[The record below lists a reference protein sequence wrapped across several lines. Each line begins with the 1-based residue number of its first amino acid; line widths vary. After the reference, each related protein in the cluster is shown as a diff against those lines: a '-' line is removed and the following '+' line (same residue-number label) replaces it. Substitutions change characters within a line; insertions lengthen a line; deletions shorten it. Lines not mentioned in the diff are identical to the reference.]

1 MAKSTSET
9 NAQGNL
15 EAGRPVVEHAD
26 GKWHPT
32 PCAMGPFGGLHG
44 GVVSGLLSSE
54 LEAQGSAKGWG
65 QPVSATAYL
74 VRPAPLEEFETRT
87 EIVREG
93 ARLTV
98 AENGLIAG
106 GKLRSKVSMAFL
118 KDVPV
123 PGMVPHADDPSNPD
137 ALTTWDFQPVFN
149 TQTYLSAVDV
159 RDDRDARMVWV
170 RPRQPLISASTPFGQ
185 TIAIAD
191 YATLFVTYLDGE
203 RPKAGG
209 WPNADISLHL
219 SRLPEGDWIGVR
231 PRSSWHPNGTGFTEA
246 EIFDARGWIGRSGQ
260 SVALLPLAEDA

>member
-1 MAKSTSET
+1 MAISTGEK
-9 NAQGNL
+9 NAQVDP
-15 EAGRPVVEHAD
+15 EAGNPVVRRVD
-26 GKWHPT
+26 GKWCPT

-54 LEAQGSAKGWG
+54 LEEMGIANGWG

-74 VRPAPLEEFETRT
+74 VRPAPLEDFETKT

-98 AENGLIAG
+98 VENSLIAG

-118 KDVPV
+118 QDVPV
-123 PGMVPHADDPSNPD
+123 PGMVPHIDEPSDPD
-137 ALTTWDFQPVFN
+137 ALTGWDFQPVFT
-149 TQTYLSAVDV
+149 TQTYLSAVEV

-170 RPRQPLISASTPFGQ
+170 RPKQPLISTPTPFGQ

-219 SRLPEGDWIGVR
+219 SRLPEGEWIGVR

-246 EIFDARGWIGRSGQ
+246 EIFDTRGWIGRSGQ
-260 SVALLPLAEDA
+260 SVALLPLAEE

>member
-1 MAKSTSET
+1 MTISAVEES
-9 NAQGNL
+9 A
-15 EAGRPVVEHAD
+15 PVVERIGDA
-26 GKWHPT
+26 WRPT
-32 PCAMGPFGGLHG
+32 RHAMGPFGGLHG
-44 GVVSGLLSSE
+44 GVVSGLLTSE
-54 LEAQGSAKGWG
+54 LEAMAASKGWG

-74 VRPAPLEEFETRT
+74 VRPAPLEDFETQT

-98 AENGLIAG
+98 VENSLVAG

-118 KDVPV
+118 NDVPV
-123 PGMVPHADDPSNPD
+123 PDMVPYADEHSAPD
-137 ALTTWDFQPVFN
+137 KLSPWDFVPIFDFK
-149 TQTYLSAVDV
+149 TYLSAVEV

-170 RPRQPLISASTPFGQ
+170 RPKQPLISSPTPFGQ
-185 TIAIAD
+185 TMAIAD

-219 SRLPEGDWIGVR
+219 SRLPEGEWIGVR

-246 EIFDARGWIGRSGQ
+246 EIYDARGWIGRSGQ
-260 SVALLPLAEDA
+260 SVALLPMPEND

>member
-1 MAKSTSET
+1 MT
-9 NAQGNL
+9 NSAEKTNG
-15 EAGRPVVEHAD
+15 PVVERAGD
-26 GKWHPT
+26 KWHPT
-32 PCAMGPFGGLHG
+32 AHAMGPFGGLHG
-44 GVVSGLLSSE
+44 GVVSGLLTSE
-54 LEAQGSAKGWG
+54 LEAMGLDKGWG
-65 QPVSATAYL
+65 QPMSATAYL
-74 VRPAPLEEFETRT
+74 VRPAPLEAFETQT

-98 AENGLIAG
+98 VENSLIAG

-118 KDVPV
+118 NDVPV
-123 PGMVPHADDPSNPD
+123 PGMEPHPD
-137 ALTTWDFQPVFN
+137 APSDPNALTGWDFSPVFN
-149 TQTYLSAVDV
+149 TKTYLSAVEA
-159 RDDRDARMVWV
+159 RDDKAARMVWV
-170 RPRQPLISASTPFGQ
+170 RPKQPLTAASTPFAQ

-219 SRLPEGDWIGVR
+219 SRLPEGEWIGVR

-260 SVALLPLAEDA
+260 SVALLPVPEDN

>member
-1 MAKSTSET
+1 MKTSVVEET
-9 NAQGNL
+9 G
-15 EAGRPVVEHAD
+15 PVVERVGD
-26 GKWHPT
+26 VWRPT
-32 PCAMGPFGGLHG
+32 PHAMGPFGGLHG
-44 GVVSGLLSSE
+44 GVVSGLLTSE
-54 LEAQGSAKGWG
+54 LEAMAAAKGWG

-74 VRPAPLEEFETRT
+74 VRPAPLEDFQTRT

-98 AENGLIAG
+98 VENSLIAG
-106 GKLRSKVSMAFL
+106 DKLRSKVSMAFL
-118 KDVPV
+118 QDVPV
-123 PGMVPHADDPSNPD
+123 PDMVPHADEISNPD
-137 ALTTWDFQPVFN
+137 ALTAWDFQPVFT
-149 TQTYLSAVDV
+149 TQTYLSAVEV
-159 RDDRDARMVWV
+159 RDDRGARMVWV
-170 RPRQPLISASTPFGQ
+170 RPKQPLISTPTPFGQ

-219 SRLPEGDWIGVR
+219 SRPPEGKWIGVR

-260 SVALLPLAEDA
+260 SVALLPMPADG